1 MAKRNMESPFPF
13 AVFEGNFRR
22 YGAAT
27 IAMALA
33 VLAQAALAPLFHGAL
48 TYITLFPAVV
58 FSALFCG
65 LAPSIVTTLAAL
77 VALWYF
83 FIEPVHSFGLP
94 DAPQLTGIFIF
105 LAASTLVL
113 IAAEVHRRSKE
124 ALWNFQKDLEARV
137 QERTAELHTANHSL
151 SDLTA
156 RLLHLQDEERRRL
169 ARELHDSVGQ
179 SLAALTMNLSALK
192 SDIERISKAAG
203 KVSDSVALVND
214 ITTDIRTVSHLLHPP
229 LLDEAGLASALRVYT
244 GGFMERSKIHV
255 DMQLP
260 DDSVRLPQDI
270 ETAVFRLVQ
279 ECLTNIHRHSES
291 PVAKI
296 RILASQD
303 GIHVEIED
311 QGKGIPPEKLSE
323 LLTAGKSGVGI
334 RGMRE
339 RVRQLGGTL
348 EIISQ
353 ENRRGT
359 KVIATFPSATAPTPQ
374 PPLAQ
379 AAGAGAS

>member
-1 MAKRNMESPFPF
+1 
-13 AVFEGNFRR
+13 
-22 YGAAT
+22 
-27 IAMALA
+27 
-33 VLAQAALAPLFHGAL
+33 
-48 TYITLFPAVV
+48 
-58 FSALFCG
+58 
-65 LAPSIVTTLAAL
+65 
-77 VALWYF
+77 
-83 FIEPVHSFGLP
+83 
-94 DAPQLTGIFIF
+94 
-105 LAASTLVL
+105 
-113 IAAEVHRRSKE
+113 
-124 ALWNFQKDLEARV
+124 
-137 QERTAELHTANHSL
+137 
-151 SDLTA
+151 
-156 RLLHLQDEERRRL
+156 
-169 ARELHDSVGQ
+169 
-179 SLAALTMNLSALK
+179 
-192 SDIERISKAAG
+192 
-203 KVSDSVALVND
+203 
-214 ITTDIRTVSHLLHPP
+214 
-229 LLDEAGLASALRVYT
+229 
-244 GGFMERSKIHV
+244 
-255 DMQLP
+255 MQLP